1 MTSISANPTTDSG
14 ALEKLLFKA
23 TNPSNKL
30 EDVNTI
36 KQFCDLINKDESDNS
51 SIIAIRLLAHKI
63 QSPQEM
69 EAIQSLAVL
78 EACVKSCGSRTPEH
92 VKKKVI
98 ELLYLWS
105 TSVMEET
112 KISEAYQMLKT
123 QGIVTNDPTHV
134 KDAVFA
140 PSLSPRIH
148 EDPLN
153 EDQSK
158 QLKKLLQSRNSE
170 DLQKANKIIRGM
182 VQDDEK
188 RIEALSKRTSEL
200 TLVTN
205 NAKLLNEMLDH
216 YNASSVPTDELE
228 LLKELSSSCEKMQLK
243 IHKLASESDDNG
255 IGEVLQASDEIS
267 RVLERY
273 KTIVVEGK
281 TVPKQ
286 EPKESK
292 QLLDVNNDSEMS
304 LIDEDILNLLS
315 TPVSTTPPTPTSVL
329 DLLTNGSPI
338 KINDPPLSTSFLS
351 LSTVGESNGLN
362 NVDECGSIAKGLLE
376 LDALGEEAMKAL
388 LPSVKPEFTK
398 KKKKAQSLLPPVT
411 LTNNHDQPMT
421 ISQDLSKKEEPILP
435 GFVDVPKLS
444 DINVKLS
451 DIQPGEFPPCI
462 LTTSDHDI
470 GIDLHFGKDELH
482 PGVISTVLTFTN
494 KLSSPVSDIELKPVV
509 PKGVKVRLQEPSG
522 KDLPAFNPFIP
533 PPACTQVMLL
543 QKAQKSDKISSFKYV
558 VSYKVDNETQTEMGF
573 KIKKREACLL
583 QRISFFPEKKTSPE
597 NKLRSMRRLIELS
610 GISHK
615 ELKRL
620 KVIHISGTKGK
631 GSTCAM
637 IESIIRKSY
646 SLKTGFYSSPHLIS
660 ATERIRI
667 SGRPISQEKFSD
679 YFWPLYN
686 KLKDSKED
694 IFFFKI
700 LTVMALNVFIKE
712 KVDIAIIEV
721 GIGGT
726 YDCTN
731 IIDNPVACGITALGL
746 DHTSLLGNTIQEIA
760 WHKAGICKPNVPVF
774 VNAYQ
779 APEAMSVIKK
789 IAKERGAPLY
799 VAPEFSTYDWNSH
812 SPLLGID
819 GHIQLQNA
827 GLALQI
833 AKYVLSLHE
842 PQNFSPGKPF
852 KLSCSDK
859 EGLASCSW
867 PGRFHRIQR
876 NDQITLYLDAAHTK
890 ESIEAC
896 VDWYLKRNSRKKKHQ
911 THPSIQCYS

>member
-1 MTSISANPTTDSG
+1 MIFYTYQQIF
-14 ALEKLLFKA
+14 LKA
-23 TNPSNKL
+23 
-30 EDVNTI
+30 
-36 KQFCDLINKDESDNS
+36 
-51 SIIAIRLLAHKI
+51 
-63 QSPQEM
+63 
-69 EAIQSLAVL
+69 
-78 EACVKSCGSRTPEH
+78 
-92 VKKKVI
+92 KKNIMPASKN
-98 ELLYLWS
+98 
-105 TSVMEET
+105 
-112 KISEAYQMLKT
+112 
-123 QGIVTNDPTHV
+123 IV
-134 KDAVFA
+134 
-140 PSLSPRIH
+140 
-148 EDPLN
+148 
-153 EDQSK
+153 
-158 QLKKLLQSRNSE
+158 
-170 DLQKANKIIRGM
+170 
-182 VQDDEK
+182 
-188 RIEALSKRTSEL
+188 
-200 TLVTN
+200 
-205 NAKLLNEMLDH
+205 
-216 YNASSVPTDELE
+216 
-228 LLKELSSSCEKMQLK
+228 
-243 IHKLASESDDNG
+243 
-255 IGEVLQASDEIS
+255 
-267 RVLERY
+267 
-273 KTIVVEGK
+273 
-281 TVPKQ
+281 
-286 EPKESK
+286 
-292 QLLDVNNDSEMS
+292 
-304 LIDEDILNLLS
+304 
-315 TPVSTTPPTPTSVL
+315 
-329 DLLTNGSPI
+329 
-338 KINDPPLSTSFLS
+338 
-351 LSTVGESNGLN
+351 
-362 NVDECGSIAKGLLE
+362 
-376 LDALGEEAMKAL
+376 
-388 LPSVKPEFTK
+388 
-398 KKKKAQSLLPPVT
+398 
-411 LTNNHDQPMT
+411 
-421 ISQDLSKKEEPILP
+421 LP
-435 GFVDVPKLS
+435 G
-444 DINVKLS
+444 
-451 DIQPGEFPPCI
+451 E
-462 LTTSDHDI
+462 
-470 GIDLHFGKDELH
+470 
-482 PGVISTVLTFTN
+482 
-494 KLSSPVSDIELKPVV
+494 
-509 PKGVKVRLQEPSG
+509 
-522 KDLPAFNPFIP
+522 
-533 PPACTQVMLL
+533 
-543 QKAQKSDKISSFKYV
+543 
-558 VSYKVDNETQTEMGF
+558 
-573 KIKKREACLL
+573 
-583 QRISFFPEKKTSPE
+583 KTSPE

-799 VAPEFSTYDWNSH
+799 IAPEFSTYDWNSH

-896 VDWYLKRNSRKKKHQ
+896 VDWYLKRNSRKKNTKRILLFNATRDHDSEAMLEIIKRKLSFDIVVFCTNVILPTHEISDNTYPDRVIQEMFKRCIIHKDYWLKTGKSVEDRVCVIPYIAHALLWITSGKDGHLSKKFGKEKVYFLDQ
-911 THPSIQCYS
+911 TDYLLEMESCNDELEILITGSLHLVGDVMNACDVEL

>member
-78 EACVKSCGSRTPEH
+78 EACVKSCGKSFRAEVGKFKFLNEMIKLVSPRYLGSRTPEH

-216 YNASSVPTDELE
+216 YNASSVPRDELE

-398 KKKKAQSLLPPVT
+398 KYEKKLTMNDLQKQKKAQSLLPPVT

-573 KIKKREACLL
+573 SNAL
-583 QRISFFPEKKTSPE
+583 
-597 NKLRSMRRLIELS
+597 
-610 GISHK
+610 
-615 ELKRL
+615 
-620 KVIHISGTKGK
+620 
-631 GSTCAM
+631 
-637 IESIIRKSY
+637 
-646 SLKTGFYSSPHLIS
+646 
-660 ATERIRI
+660 
-667 SGRPISQEKFSD
+667 PI
-679 YFWPLYN
+679 
-686 KLKDSKED
+686 
-694 IFFFKI
+694 
-700 LTVMALNVFIKE
+700 
-712 KVDIAIIEV
+712 
-721 GIGGT
+721 
-726 YDCTN
+726 
-731 IIDNPVACGITALGL
+731 
-746 DHTSLLGNTIQEIA
+746 
-760 WHKAGICKPNVPVF
+760 
-774 VNAYQ
+774 
-779 APEAMSVIKK
+779 
-789 IAKERGAPLY
+789 
-799 VAPEFSTYDWNSH
+799 
-812 SPLLGID
+812 
-819 GHIQLQNA
+819 
-827 GLALQI
+827 
-833 AKYVLSLHE
+833 
-842 PQNFSPGKPF
+842 
-852 KLSCSDK
+852 
-859 EGLASCSW
+859 
-867 PGRFHRIQR
+867 
-876 NDQITLYLDAAHTK
+876 
-890 ESIEAC
+890 
-896 VDWYLKRNSRKKKHQ
+896 
-911 THPSIQCYS
+911 